1 MSTDTLTKKF
11 KFTPTLLRDDTQ
23 YEAEGGWYDSNR
35 VRFRNAN
42 PENIRGY
49 TKLALD
55 ALSGTPRDIKIW
67 ADLSLKSYI
76 AVGTENAL
84 QMYEGGTITDITP
97 ITSTTTLTN
106 QISTVDGS
114 SNINVSLTAHR
125 RTSGDRVVFTSMAA
139 TVGGDVFLDS
149 TFTITTATDANH
161 FTFEFT
167 NVASATSASTGTVTA
182 GFLLKSGQANNNPG
196 LGWGAGTYGTGTYG
210 TAAST
215 TNITLPLRN
224 WSMDTFGEDLL
235 VNPRGGS
242 VYIWDA
248 TSGTDTRA
256 YLVTAAPSAVG
267 SIIVSEK
274 SRHVIALGS
283 DDVGGTYDPLLVRWS
298 DQENYAVWT
307 PTVSNASGDFRIQRG
322 TQIQQGVYAR
332 GGLLILTDV
341 ALYGMGYVGQP
352 YIFTIDIL
360 GDRCGSISPHAARDF
375 NGVLYWMGDAN
386 FYQFNGVVSHLPSSV
401 RKYVF
406 DDFNLAQK
414 EKVFCG
420 VNEEFSEVT
429 WLYPSSDSDECDRYV
444 SYNPVENYWV
454 YGTATWTVWDFG
466 GGIFENIITTGVEA
480 SASYLYN
487 NEPENVYYAVSG
499 NNQIKGYNSFIKSS
513 DFDIEDGN
521 EIMFVDKFIP
531 DFQLSDPGG
540 INASPAVQI
549 NLGAKQYPT
558 AVTVTKGPFTVTE
571 NTRFQN
577 IRLRGR
583 QATLQISSSAAGT
596 AWRLGTFRFDLM
608 PDGSR

>member
-1 MSTDTLTKKF
+1 
-11 KFTPTLLRDDTQ
+11 
-23 YEAEGGWYDSNR
+23 
-35 VRFRNAN
+35 
-42 PENIRGY
+42 
-49 TKLALD
+49 
-55 ALSGTPRDIKIW
+55 
-67 ADLSLKSYI
+67 
-76 AVGTENAL
+76 
-84 QMYEGGTITDITP
+84 
-97 ITSTTTLTN
+97 
-106 QISTVDGS
+106 
-114 SNINVSLTAHR
+114 
-125 RTSGDRVVFTSMAA
+125 
-139 TVGGDVFLDS
+139 
-149 TFTITTATDANH
+149 
-161 FTFEFT
+161 
-167 NVASATSASTGTVTA
+167 
-182 GFLLKSGQANNNPG
+182 
-196 LGWGAGTYGTGTYG
+196 
-210 TAAST
+210 
-215 TNITLPLRN
+215 
-224 WSMDTFGEDLL
+224 
-235 VNPRGGS
+235 
-242 VYIWDA
+242 
-248 TSGTDTRA
+248 
-256 YLVTAAPSAVG
+256 
-267 SIIVSEK
+267 
-274 SRHVIALGS
+274 
-283 DDVGGTYDPLLVRWS
+283 
-298 DQENYAVWT
+298 
-307 PTVSNASGDFRIQRG
+307 
-322 TQIQQGVYAR
+322 
-332 GGLLILTDV
+332 
-341 ALYGMGYVGQP
+341 MGYVGQP

-429 WLYPSSDSDECDRYV
+429 WLYPSSDSNECDRYV

-540 INASPAVQI
+540 INANPKVQI